1 MAAKV
6 AKKIGWKRLFSRL
19 VIRFPLIFAGAWMG
33 PVGLLFALAGAVST
47 AYMIYDF
54 LKIIEKE
61 INEAESNTDLN
72 DPTPIKIK
80 IPKGMGTTA
89 AAIQAETKAVQ
100 KGGALD
106 SMGNVIVAKD
116 NDAGLAKKVAAY
128 NKLSKKEKSNLNVQD
143 DKELLET
150 LQNNVKLLKE
160 TGGGGEDTKMMIDS
174 LNESIKFYE
183 DKLGISK
190 PNPTKVKINKGPVI
204 KSKYQM
210 SDDQGNITK
219 VSTPKRNIGA
229 EYQQSLAGINQMSDD
244 QGNITKVS
252 TPKRNIGAEYQQ
264 SLAGIN
270 QFLHGAVDKEMGS
283 GFFGFNPIKGA
294 THSMV
299 DKEMSQ
305 YTDPANVTPKML
317 GNTRSMMSSKMQGN
331 IDPRKQEYILERFD
345 QFIEKFTKLNAA
357 SNTAV
362 SSSNNTNNTSVTNV
376 GLSTTPINANP
387 AVDF

>member
-1 MAAKV
+1 MKV

-229 EYQQSLAGINQMSDD
+229 EYQQSLAGINQ
-244 QGNITKVS
+244 
-252 TPKRNIGAEYQQ
+252 
-264 SLAGIN
+264 
-270 QFLHGAVDKEMGS
+270 FLHGAVDKEMGS